1 MKRFLL
7 VISIFMVLS
16 ATPCFAGITP
26 GGVAGGFELGWYGF
40 DPQEKITNSNLA
52 GVWVGYDPLKHIGI
66 EGRVQY
72 VGSQTKDEEMRARSW
87 LYMLEGLYYFM
98 PDSRLV
104 PYALIGVGARST
116 RLTEDTVGEDD
127 YQGGDRNYF
136 AVDFGLGMKYFVT
149 DYFIVRLDVK
159 DVMLPSKYK
168 DKFLNNIE
176 GSFGMGFYLSKKE
189 KKVAEP
195 EPVAVEVAP
204 APAPVAVVPP
214 APAPAPVAAPVVAP
228 APEVVTVVEKQ
239 IIEKGRATLDIK
251 SETGKASIMSIYD
264 KDLKDFAAVMKK
276 NPDIKVYIEGY
287 TDNIG
292 PAELNKKLSQERADS
307 VKRYLVEK
315 LGVDSK
321 RITAIG
327 YGEEK
332 PIANNNTAEGRL
344 KNRRVEAAV
353 NYESTQKPVSK

>member
-1 MKRFLL
+1 L
-7 VISIFMVLS
+7 
-16 ATPCFAGITP
+16 
-26 GGVAGGFELGWYGF
+26 GV
-40 DPQEKITNSNLA
+40 
-52 GVWVGYDPLKHIGI
+52 
-66 EGRVQY
+66 
-72 VGSQTKDEEMRARSW
+72 
-87 LYMLEGLYYFM
+87 
-98 PDSRLV
+98 
-104 PYALIGVGARST
+104 
-116 RLTEDTVGEDD
+116 
-127 YQGGDRNYF
+127 
-136 AVDFGLGMKYFVT
+136 KYFVT
-149 DYFIVRLDVK
+149 DYFILRLDVK

-176 GSFGMGFYLSKKE
+176 GSFGMGFYLSKKA
-189 KKVAEP
+189 KKVEEP
-195 EPVAVEVAP
+195 EPVSVET
-204 APAPVAVVPP
+204 APAPVAVAPP

-228 APEVVTVVEKQ
+228 VPEVITVVEKQ
-239 IIEKGRATLDIK
+239 IIEKGRASLDIK
-251 SETGKASIMSIYD
+251 FETGKASILGLYD

-353 NYESTQKPVSK
+353 NYETTQKAVAK